1 MRRRIPARTEMMSIN
16 GGKKTFPFLD
26 PNEIKTVVRDG
37 LSKMTNTDREEF
49 IQVLES
55 EMKRSNL
62 NLRAYLVP
70 LGIPGRTPEELTPT
84 EVGHLIR
91 FLKINVANALKA
103 IERTLSA
110 FTVFDD
116 TMGVSRTRLAA

>member
-1 MRRRIPARTEMMSIN
+1 MRRRIPARTEMMSLN
-16 GGKKTFPFLD
+16 GNKKTFAYLD

-37 LSKMTNTDREEF
+37 LGKMTIADREEF
-49 IQVLES
+49 IQILEA
-55 EMKRSNL
+55 EMKRSSL

-91 FLKINVANALKA
+91 FLKINVTKALQA

-110 FTVFDD
+110 FTIFDE
-116 TMGVSRTRLAA
+116 TMGISRTRLAA

>member
-1 MRRRIPARTEMMSIN
+1 MRRRIPARTEIQSMN
-16 GGKKTFPFLD
+16 GAKKTFAYLD
-26 PNEIKTVVRDG
+26 PNEIKSIVRDG
-37 LSKMTNTDREEF
+37 LAKMTLADREEF
-49 IQVLES
+49 IQILEA

-91 FLKINVANALKA
+91 FLKLNVPQAMTAVENALG
-103 IERTLSA
+103 RCNSL
-110 FTVFDD
+110 
-116 TMGVSRTRLAA
+116 G

>member
-1 MRRRIPARTEMMSIN
+1 MRRRIPARTEIQSMN
-16 GGKKTFPFLD
+16 GAKKTFAYLD
-26 PNEIKTVVRDG
+26 PNEIKSIVRDG
-37 LSKMTNTDREEF
+37 LAKMTLADREEF
-49 IQVLES
+49 IQILEA

-91 FLKINVANALKA
+91 FLKINVTNALKA
-103 IERTLSA
+103 IERTLSS
-110 FTVFDD
+110 FTIFDE
-116 TMGVSRTRLAA
+116 TMGVNRTRLAA

>member
-1 MRRRIPARTEMMSIN
+1 MRRRIPARTEIQSMN
-16 GGKKTFPFLD
+16 GAKKTFAYLD
-26 PNEIKTVVRDG
+26 PNEIKSIVRDG
-37 LSKMTNTDREEF
+37 LAKMTLADREEF
-49 IQVLES
+49 IQILEA

-91 FLKINVANALKA
+91 FLKINVTNALKA
-103 IERTLSA
+103 IERTLSS
-110 FTVFDD
+110 FTIFDE
-116 TMGVSRTRLAA
+116 TMGINRTRLAA

>member
-1 MRRRIPARTEMMSIN
+1 MN
-16 GGKKTFPFLD
+16 GAKKTFAYLD
-26 PNEIKTVVRDG
+26 PNEIKSIVRDG
-37 LSKMTNTDREEF
+37 LAKMTLADREEF
-49 IQVLES
+49 IQILEA

-91 FLKINVANALKA
+91 FLKINVTNALKA
-103 IERTLSA
+103 IERTLSS
-110 FTVFDD
+110 FTIFDE
-116 TMGVSRTRLAA
+116 TMGINRTRLAA

>member
-1 MRRRIPARTEMMSIN
+1 MRRRIPARTDIQSMN
-16 GGKKTFPFLD
+16 GAKKTFAYLD
-26 PNEIKTVVRDG
+26 PNEIKSIVRDG
-37 LSKMTNTDREEF
+37 LAKMTLADREEF
-49 IQVLES
+49 IQILEA

-91 FLKINVANALKA
+91 FLKINVTNALKA
-103 IERTLSA
+103 IERTLSS
-110 FTVFDD
+110 FTIFDE
-116 TMGVSRTRLAA
+116 TMGINRTRLAA